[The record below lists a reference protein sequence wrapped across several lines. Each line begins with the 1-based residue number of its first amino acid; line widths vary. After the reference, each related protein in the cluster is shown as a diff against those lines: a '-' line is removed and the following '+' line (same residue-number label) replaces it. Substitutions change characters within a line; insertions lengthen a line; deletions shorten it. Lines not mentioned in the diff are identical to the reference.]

1 MKAKTRAMII
11 LPVCLLFWNALE
23 EVAQY
28 KLAELVP
35 NPYYRTGAIIVM
47 LAFGFTLVGD
57 FLSPWIAK
65 GLEKAYKNTTRTWGN
80 TLGVLIFCA
89 VTMGAMYVLYFFI
102 YIKGPQSVLPP
113 AWR

>member
-1 MKAKTRAMII
+1 MII

-28 KLAELVP
+28 KMATLVP
-35 NPYYRTGAIIVM
+35 NPYWRTAAIIAM
-47 LAFGFTLVGD
+47 LAFGFALVGD
-57 FLSPWIAK
+57 FLSPRIAG
-65 GLEKAYKNTTRTWGN
+65 GLEKAYKNTTKTWGQA
-80 TLGVLIFCA
+80 LGVLIFCA
-89 VTMGAMYVLYFFI
+89 VTMGAMYLLYFFI